1 MLVGLVKFLFWFFFI
16 SYVFKV
22 LTRIFAPILLKRFAT
37 KMKDRF
43 GQQFNQQNHNQ
54 QPPKDQE
61 GKVTLEKTKTST
73 KIKSDNLG
81 DYVDFEEVEE

>member
-16 SYVFKV
+16 SYLIKM
-22 LTRIFAPILLKRFAT
+22 LGRLLAPILIKRFAS
-37 KMKDRF
+37 KMQDRF
-43 GQQFNQQNHNQ
+43 GQQFNQKNQNHEPTKQ
-54 QPPKDQE
+54 QE

>member
-1 MLVGLVKFLFWFFFI
+1 LKALAIIFFTYLFLK
-16 SYVFKV
+16 Y
-22 LTRIFAPILLKRFAT
+22 LGRILAPILLKRFAS
-37 KMKDRF
+37 KMQDRF

-54 QPPKDQE
+54 QPPKQQE

-73 KIKSDNLG
+73 KTKSDNLG

>member
-1 MLVGLVKFLFWFFFI
+1 LKALAIIFFTYLFLKYLGRILV
-16 SYVFKV
+16 
-22 LTRIFAPILLKRFAT
+22 PILLKRFAT
-37 KMKDRF
+37 KMQDRF

-54 QPPKDQE
+54 QPPKQQE
-61 GKVTLEKTKTST
+61 GKVTLGKTKTST

>member
-1 MLVGLVKFLFWFFFI
+1 MIYLFLK
-16 SYVFKV
+16 Y
-22 LTRIFAPILLKRFAT
+22 LGRILAPILLKRFAT
-37 KMKDRF
+37 KMQDRF

-54 QPPKDQE
+54 QPRKQQE

-73 KIKSDNLG
+73 KTKSDNLG

>member
-1 MLVGLVKFLFWFFFI
+1 LKTLFLILLIYLFLK
-16 SYVFKV
+16 Y
-22 LTRIFAPILLKRFAT
+22 LGRILAPILLKRFAT
-37 KMKDRF
+37 KMQDRF

-54 QPPKDQE
+54 QPPKQQE

-73 KIKSDNLG
+73 KTKSDNLG